1 MVNKEVKRKI
11 GIGDELIPL
20 EMAGTLS
27 SIEAEGQKDSRMVEI
42 KACKKGTKVYYRDT
56 FGYAMHLKI

>member
-1 MVNKEVKRKI
+1 MDITNDVHAYMS
-11 GIGDELIPL
+11 P
-20 EMAGTLS
+20 
-27 SIEAEGQKDSRMVEI
+27 IEAEGQKDSRMVEI